1 MDESDA
7 ACEPVLRKAYA
18 AFHAGVHD
26 GAPPGRAF
34 KVIAATNWK
43 GLVPEDF
50 PLDAWVHLYQEYD
63 DAAAKAWLHS
73 GPSKEYWGYHCIEP
87 AGEEYLNTFIERPL
101 IEERL
106 LFWLAASRRYQ
117 GWLYWADNLWR
128 SCPQAPWPSPPKHV
142 LSFANATHP
151 ALTNFDPANYIW
163 CKDPDRLYDIF
174 ANGDGYFVYPGPAGP
189 IPSVRLEAIRD
200 GLEDWELF
208 EMVKSPLSEDDG
220 PARVRELVGEAVS
233 SPTEWVDDST
243 LLRRLRAGLLAALPA
258 VAVQERVEVQVS

>member
-73 GPSKEYWGYHCIEP
+73 GPSKESC
-87 AGEEYLNTFIERPL
+87 
-101 IEERL
+101 RL
-106 LFWLAASRRYQ
+106 LE
-117 GWLYWADNLWR
+117 
-128 SCPQAPWPSPPKHV
+128 SCPETTVS
-142 LSFANATHP
+142 T
-151 ALTNFDPANYIW
+151 
-163 CKDPDRLYDIF
+163 
-174 ANGDGYFVYPGPAGP
+174 
-189 IPSVRLEAIRD
+189 SVMPEGCRSNRE
-200 GLEDWELF
+200 GL
-208 EMVKSPLSEDDG
+208 
-220 PARVRELVGEAVS
+220 
-233 SPTEWVDDST
+233 
-243 LLRRLRAGLLAALPA
+243 
-258 VAVQERVEVQVS
+258 